1 MKDTLRKRIK
11 DMVTRIKYRI
21 FILEDHVKEYKQDK
35 RFESAMKSDIKKR
48 TLEMILIDLKK
59 QLEG

>member
-11 DMVTRIKYRI
+11 DMVTRIKDRI

>member
-1 MKDTLRKRIK
+1 MKDTLRKKIK
-11 DMVTRIKYRI
+11 DMVTRIKDRI